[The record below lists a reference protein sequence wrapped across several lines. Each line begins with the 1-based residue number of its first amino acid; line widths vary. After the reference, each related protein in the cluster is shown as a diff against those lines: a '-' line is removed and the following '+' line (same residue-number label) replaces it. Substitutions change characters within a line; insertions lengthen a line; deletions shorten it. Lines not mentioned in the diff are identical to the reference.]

1 MRAAPTLAEGFP
13 DISGMTV
20 ARQAHWGRWLAAAAI
35 LVVLA
40 AIGRAF
46 VNGQIEWTYVSRFL
60 TAKVILEGI
69 TNTMVM
75 AVLAMA
81 LGIVLGV
88 VVAIMRLSSN
98 PVLASVA
105 AGYTWLFRGT
115 PLILQLLLWFNLA
128 LVFPTIGIPG
138 LWSARAV
145 DVMTPFLS
153 ALLGLGINQG
163 AYTSEVM
170 RAGMLSVDVGQYEA
184 AQAIGMGRLRALRR
198 IILPQA
204 MRVVIPPL
212 GNEFIGMVKATS
224 LASVI
229 QYPEVL
235 HNAENIYY
243 ANSRVIELLIVAGS
257 WYLLVVSILTPLQM
271 LLERRFARGALQISP
286 MTQPL
291 VAIRSVSKNFGEFQA
306 LNRVSLDVRAGEVL
320 CLIGASGSGKTTL
333 LRCINQLTSIDSG
346 GIWLDGEL
354 LGVREEGGRLHRL
367 TERQIARQRLKT
379 GMVFQRFNL
388 FPHKTALENIT
399 EGPVQVQ
406 GRSREDARAEAMEL
420 LGRVGLVAKAD
431 AYPSQLSGGQQQR
444 VAIARALAMKPMLM
458 LFDEPTSALD
468 PELVGEV
475 LAVMKELARSG
486 MTMMVVT
493 HELGFAREVADT
505 VVYMDHGAIV
515 ESGPATEVLGK
526 PREVRTQ
533 SFLSAVI

>member
-1 MRAAPTLAEGFP
+1 MRAADTYAGGFP
-13 DISGMTV
+13 DLSGMPV
-20 ARQAHWGRWLAAAAI
+20 ARQLHWQRWLAAAAI
-35 LVVLA
+35 IVVLA

-46 VNGQIEWTYVSRFL
+46 VNGQIEWTYVGRFL

-69 TNTMVM
+69 VNTMVM

-88 VVAIMRLSSN
+88 VAAVMRLSPN
-98 PVLASVA
+98 PVLKSVA
-105 AGYTWLFRGT
+105 SGYTWLFRGT

-170 RAGMLSVDVGQYEA
+170 RAGMLSVDIGQYEA

-229 QYPEVL
+229 QYPELL

-243 ANSRVIELLIVAGS
+243 ANSRVIELLIVAGL

-271 LLERRFARGALQISP
+271 LLERRFARGTLQIS
-286 MTQPL
+286 
-291 VAIRSVSKNFGEFQA
+291 R
-306 LNRVSLDVRAGEVL
+306 
-320 CLIGASGSGKTTL
+320 
-333 LRCINQLTSIDSG
+333 
-346 GIWLDGEL
+346 
-354 LGVREEGGRLHRL
+354 
-367 TERQIARQRLKT
+367 
-379 GMVFQRFNL
+379 
-388 FPHKTALENIT
+388 
-399 EGPVQVQ
+399 
-406 GRSREDARAEAMEL
+406 
-420 LGRVGLVAKAD
+420 
-431 AYPSQLSGGQQQR
+431 
-444 VAIARALAMKPMLM
+444 
-458 LFDEPTSALD
+458 
-468 PELVGEV
+468 
-475 LAVMKELARSG
+475 
-486 MTMMVVT
+486 
-493 HELGFAREVADT
+493 
-505 VVYMDHGAIV
+505 
-515 ESGPATEVLGK
+515 
-526 PREVRTQ
+526 
-533 SFLSAVI
+533 